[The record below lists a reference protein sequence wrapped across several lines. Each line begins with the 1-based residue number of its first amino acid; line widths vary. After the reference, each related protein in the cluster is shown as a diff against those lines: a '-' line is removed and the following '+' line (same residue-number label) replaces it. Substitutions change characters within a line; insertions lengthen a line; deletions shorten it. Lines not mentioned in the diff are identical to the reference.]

1 MQHRLLTEHPQTS
14 AATAANARYCSLH
27 TSPTLHLY
35 GHMTFPSELLTAT
48 TVSPHSTAP
57 LASAGLP
64 GTIPATTTLSAFPE
78 ESHTC
83 SRISPGGLW
92 RTISYVWVTDSRNL
106 STVSCRGFVVCFGE
120 EGETE
125 EE

>member
-1 MQHRLLTEHPQTS
+1 
-14 AATAANARYCSLH
+14 
-27 TSPTLHLY
+27 
-35 GHMTFPSELLTAT
+35 MTFPSELLTAT

-106 STVSCRGFVVCFGE
+106 STVSCRRCVVCLGRRE
-120 EGETE
+120 RRKKE
-125 EE
+125 